1 MPAAEINPI
10 DREAEHSLDV
20 GFGRFHFGHF
30 FCLLW
35 KLYSTREPSVAKH
48 YVARIP

>member
-20 GFGRFHFGHF
+20 WFRRFHGLSFLF
-30 FCLLW
+30 LLKPTLSW
-35 KLYSTREPSVAKH
+35 VLQKH
-48 YVARIP
+48 HLVRIP